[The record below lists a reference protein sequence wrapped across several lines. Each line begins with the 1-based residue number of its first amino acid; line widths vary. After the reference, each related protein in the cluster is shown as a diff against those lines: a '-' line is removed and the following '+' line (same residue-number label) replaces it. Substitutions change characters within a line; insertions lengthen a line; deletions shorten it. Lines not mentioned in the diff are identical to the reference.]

1 MARRRSMYG
10 KKRKINYGR
19 VMLLLLILAAIIALI
34 FSFFKKDEY
43 IGVIDKVLKAETRE
57 ISGTVSS
64 VSGVDT
70 AVYSNN
76 GIRYTNQHENIK
88 KLNSFDSAKAE
99 DAENAGKVKR
109 LFEILLKAKKSALTK
124 DLPLKEDG
132 YYWIDADFVIKSK
145 KLIFSDEDEYN
156 FDLYYDKD
164 TKTAYIKEA
173 YFSEFS
179 KKNNK
184 QKLQGYEATEEFTKL
199 IEELAGNK

>member
-19 VMLLLLILAAIIALI
+19 VMMLLLLLAAIIALV
-34 FSFFKKDEY
+34 FAFFKKDEY
-43 IGVIDKVLKAETRE
+43 ITVIDEVLKADISE

-64 VSGVDT
+64 VSDVDT

-76 GIRYTNQHENIK
+76 GIRYANRHEDIK
-88 KLNSFDSAKAE
+88 KLNSFDSAKVE
-99 DAENAGKVKR
+99 ESDKAGKVKR
-109 LFEILLKAKKSALTK
+109 LFEILLKAKKTVLTK

-132 YYWIDADFVIKSK
+132 YYWVDADFVIENK
-145 KLIFSDEDEYN
+145 KLFFSDEDEYN

-164 TKTAYIKEA
+164 TKTAYIKEE
-173 YFSEFS
+173 YFPEFS

-199 IEELAGNK
+199 IEELAENK